1 MTKTAS
7 INISQAIAC
16 DDIRQEING
25 KHILIGV
32 YSGNLGVPSFPN
44 VIALGFWV
52 LAKPSQIGDYD
63 VQLRVQDTDGKEVTR
78 GNMLIHVQ
86 KVEDTALVI
95 PSMPI
100 PLSKPGEITLQY
112 REGNGSWRTICSLET
127 TLVPAS
133 T

>member
-52 LAKPSQIGDYD
+52 PSQAYSNWGLRCATARARYGRKGSHSRQHAYTYTKSRGHGPCDSVNANSSFKTGRNNPPVSRREWFLENHLFSGDD
-63 VQLRVQDTDGKEVTR
+63 
-78 GNMLIHVQ
+78 
-86 KVEDTALVI
+86 
-95 PSMPI
+95 
-100 PLSKPGEITLQY
+100 
-112 REGNGSWRTICSLET
+112 
-127 TLVPAS
+127 
-133 T
+133 